1 MFIKLLEQFTE
12 EYQDVQSRTDV
23 ASDLNAKALELSED
37 ATQLKDTVPL
47 SLVDDVSEIILHESV
62 PDEVMLDVSIEGDN
76 KEEQREDYSQFTAGK

>member
-12 EYQDVQSRTDV
+12 EYQDVQSRTNV

>member
-12 EYQDVQSRTDV
+12 EYQDVPSRTDV